1 LSERQLVMGKLW
13 SINFFFASVGCAKV
27 NTAESNKAL
36 VTDGMQAGGK
46 N

>member
-1 LSERQLVMGKLW
+1 MGKLW

-27 NTAESNKAL
+27 DTAGSNKAL